1 MNITQSIHLCTDKHI
16 LASPLGSFS

>member
-1 MNITQSIHLCTDKHI
+1 MNITQGIHLCTDKHI